1 LRASVLLVFVIGF
14 NLWAQTPLAL
24 SGAVEKTR
32 QDVVEST
39 AELNALRAQIQS
51 ERLPLSTRVE
61 DLNRRALT
69 LRKQVETLRRAQTL
83 RQQERV
89 DLAAE
94 LDRLE
99 QEKVFIDSVFEEYRR
114 SLETRVLPAEWQYLQ
129 AQLPQSN
136 EALWDWSLDWLEK
149 KKNGYRFAGQV
160 LDAEGNAE
168 TGEMLVLGPVAY
180 FLNDTQNGLVITR
193 PGSAMPGLYTLD
205 APLGDF
211 AQGKSVSLPVDV
223 SGGDAMK
230 VAEAKPGLIAHLQ
243 QGGVV
248 VVPLLLIGALAL
260 IMALRKTLDL
270 QRMTVTL
277 SDQTRQVLGS
287 LNDQNAETLM
297 QTLTT
302 EPQPLAS
309 LLVAAL
315 QHRKASRTHLEEI
328 LHEHVLAV
336 LPRLER
342 SLGTLAVFGGV
353 APLLGLLGTVTGM
366 IHTFQLVTIF
376 GSGNAKTLSGGI
388 SEALVT
394 TEVGLVIAIPILLV
408 HAFLAR
414 KAKTLLAEMEQTA
427 VVLVNILK
435 SDDQTG

>member
-1 LRASVLLVFVIGF
+1 LRASVLLLFVIGF
-14 NLWAQTPLAL
+14 HLWAQTPPAI
-24 SGAVEKTR
+24 SEAVEKTR

>member
-1 LRASVLLVFVIGF
+1 MRASVLLLFVIGF
-14 NLWAQTPLAL
+14 HLWAQTPPAI
-24 SGAVEKTR
+24 SEAVEKTR

>member
-1 LRASVLLVFVIGF
+1 MRASVLLLFVIGF
-14 NLWAQTPLAL
+14 HLLAQTPPAI
-24 SGAVEKTR
+24 SEAVEKTR

-61 DLNRRALT
+61 DLNRLALT